1 MDFFCVYMHDET
13 DPIDNAKIPMD
24 ATVHFLHRPLDG
36 KILAAPMESA
46 SGRSPIHFI
55 HHRPDV
61 LGPSGLEM
69 CYLIQIAPS

>member
-1 MDFFCVYMHDET
+1 MLKFPWTLLYTFCT
-13 DPIDNAKIPMD
+13 D
-24 ATVHFLHRPLDG
+24 PLDG
-36 KILAAPMESA
+36 KILAAPVESA

-69 CYLIQIAPS
+69 CYLTQIAPS